1 MDRELIIQKLIES
14 QVDYITRHGCGL
26 WLHNVLE
33 RGFEGYANMS
43 DAQLLLETRRRG
55 LSCEFEN
62 RPWPVDEE
70 DEDEIDTD
78 DEEEIQQLLAD
89 RVTDDARMS

>member
-14 QVDYITRHGCGL
+14 QVDYIARHGCGL

-43 DAQLLLETRRRG
+43 DAQLLLEIRRRG

-70 DEDEIDTD
+70 DD
-78 DEEEIQQLLAD
+78 DEPEP
-89 RVTDDARMS
+89 DDEDIRQMLGDYVAEDVRMS